1 MIDHVLARLPDAWR
15 DEWERA
21 PLALR
26 TAQGCLT
33 SGQWF
38 MNTQLKLETALG
50 KRARLAIA
58 YTDVEGDVVSYQYFD
73 LWARFP
79 TRAGT
84 LGVMFRPFHDKAR
97 QDFALAWELGS
108 DTTAFRLRATW
119 GFEDLFNNLWAF
131 RQSRVGNRSEPYLR
145 HPWEPALEV
154 AVRRERWRAELAGKY
169 LFPSIKDVAP
179 VAPGAPDHHESLW
192 GTRVHGVVEGQVA
205 GFRAELQSGNHQARS
220 TDQALDYATGDAANF
235 RRAWSGEAALAR
247 ALTRRLE
254 TEARWLYVGRTEGWG
269 APVGPAAF
277 EGVDR
282 VLQLEGRYAFAP
294 AFSGRAGYLHDQLT
308 IAHRGAVPWVGEGTR
323 KESRAYFG
331 FTARLGSVSV
341 SAAEGIELDLE
352 PYQVWFH
359 HDKAFLQ
366 MQATF

>member
-1 MIDHVLARLPDAWR
+1 M
-15 DEWERA
+15 
-21 PLALR
+21 
-26 TAQGCLT
+26 
-33 SGQWF
+33 
-38 MNTQLKLETALG
+38 
-50 KRARLAIA
+50 
-58 YTDVEGDVVSYQYFD
+58 
-73 LWARFP
+73 
-79 TRAGT
+79 
-84 LGVMFRPFHDKAR
+84 
-97 QDFALAWELGS
+97 
-108 DTTAFRLRATW
+108 
-119 GFEDLFNNLWAF
+119 
-131 RQSRVGNRSEPYLR
+131 
-145 HPWEPALEV
+145 
-154 AVRRERWRAELAGKY
+154 
-169 LFPSIKDVAP
+169 
-179 VAPGAPDHHESLW
+179 
-192 GTRVHGVVEGQVA
+192 
-205 GFRAELQSGNHQARS
+205 
-220 TDQALDYATGDAANF
+220 
-235 RRAWSGEAALAR
+235 
-247 ALTRRLE
+247 
-254 TEARWLYVGRTEGWG
+254 GRTEGWG